1 MTEAEPIYTIGHST
15 RAIEAFIA
23 LLEREG
29 IRHLVDVRRFPV
41 SRRYPHFDS
50 AALARSLRAAGI
62 SYEHVPAMGGRRAAS
77 GNSRH
82 VGWRN
87 ASFRGYADHMDSAE
101 FQTALAA
108 LLGAAAR
115 HRTVIMCA
123 EAVPWRC
130 HRTLIADALLAR
142 GRRVRHILDGATND
156 HVLTRFGVITR
167 GRVEYPSEEGADLF
181 SSTEAG

>member
-1 MTEAEPIYTIGHST
+1 MSEAGPIYTIGHST
-15 RAIEAFIA
+15 RTIDAFIA
-23 LLEREG
+23 LLQREG
-29 IRHLVDVRRFPV
+29 VRHLVDVRRFPV

-50 AALARSLRAAGI
+50 APLAMSLRAAGI
-62 SYEHVPAMGGRRAAS
+62 SYEHVPAMGGRRTASAA
-77 GNSRH
+77 SRH

-87 ASFRGYADHMDSAE
+87 ASFRGYADHTESAE
-101 FQTALAA
+101 FQTALSA
-108 LLGAAAR
+108 LLDAGSR

-156 HVLTRFGVITR
+156 HVLTRFGVITK

-181 SSTEAG
+181 SPTEAG